1 MPLVA
6 NPSFDSDLFVGCSYS
21 QVFVCSYSQVFLL
34 VEMVGPNVPQPITVS
49 LGYVANF
56 SN

>member
-6 NPSFDSDLFVGCSYS
+6 NPFFDSDLFVGCSYS
-21 QVFVCSYSQVFLL
+21 QVFVFFLFLL
-34 VEMVGPNVPQPITVS
+34 VEVVGPKVPQPVSVS
-49 LGYVANF
+49 LGYVTNF

>member
-6 NPSFDSDLFVGCSYS
+6 NPFFDSDLFVGCSYS
-21 QVFVCSYSQVFLL
+21 QVFVCFLFL
-34 VEMVGPNVPQPITVS
+34 HVEMVGPNVPQPITVS
-49 LGYVANF
+49 LGYVVNF